1 MSTIEDV
8 AKEANVS
15 VATVSRVINNPEI
28 VKEETRLRVYEAIEK
43 LSYEPNI
50 SARNLRKNETRVV
63 LIVTPNITNPYYAHI
78 LAGIGDMAQTHGY
91 SALIYNTYGKE
102 SEQKK
107 ALDMLK
113 KKRSDGAIILASNM
127 DSNWIEDYASEYPI
141 VLCSEYPMDVDISRV
156 SIDNYDAAYNVMQY
170 IYSLGHRKIAMI
182 SSTNNYISTYL
193 RLKAYQDFLNIE
205 TIECN
210 EEYIQY
216 ADEVYS
222 FKSGKEATLKL
233 LNLKEKPSA
242 IFCISDT
249 IALGAIAAIKE
260 SNLDIPQDICVVGFD
275 DVDYT
280 TMFHPYLTTVSQPC
294 YKLGTESFRL
304 LNNLFK
310 NGIKSIE
317 KRIIPYELIVRETT
331 KSLF

>member
-28 VKEETRLRVYEAIEK
+28 VKEQTKQRVYEAIEK
-43 LSYEPNI
+43 LSYEPNM

-78 LAGIGDMAQTHGY
+78 LAGIGDMAQKHGY
-91 SALIYNTYGKE
+91 SSLIYNTYGKQ

-107 ALDMLK
+107 ALDMLR
-113 KKRSDGAIILASNM
+113 KKRADGAIILASDM
-127 DSNWIEDYASEYPI
+127 DSNWIEDYSSQFPIVLSSEYPI
-141 VLCSEYPMDVDISRV
+141 DLDISRV

-170 IYSLGHRKIAMI
+170 IHSLGHKKIAMI
-182 SSTNNYISTYL
+182 SSANNYISTYL
-193 RLKAYQDFLNIE
+193 RLKAYKDFLEIKSIE
-205 TIECN
+205 YEA
-210 EEYIQY
+210 EYIQY

-222 FKSGKEATLKL
+222 FKSGKEATIKL
-233 LNLKEKPSA
+233 LGLKEKPTA

-260 SNLDIPQDICVVGFD
+260 SKLDIPNDISVVGFD

-280 TMFHPYLTTVSQPC
+280 TMFHPYLTTVAQPC
-294 YKLGTESFRL
+294 YRLGTESFRL

-310 NGIKSIE
+310 NGLNSIE

-331 KSLF
+331 RALL